1 MKYCTYI
8 QQAVFASTAQ
18 TEVPANDEWPKHTKE
33 TQHNYQHDH
42 VLNVTSS
49 QQRGPTLPLNELV
62 YVFGAP
68 LGSLGPLSAGLNF
81 TNTEVTLSEAVI
93 TMWTNFIKTG

>member
-1 MKYCTYI
+1 M
-8 QQAVFASTAQ
+8 
-18 TEVPANDEWPKHTKE
+18 
-33 TQHNYQHDH
+33 
-42 VLNVTSS
+42 
-49 QQRGPTLPLNELV
+49 PLNELV